1 MNPTPNQNSNPEPN
15 GSSEKGQGVCMPRPT
30 AAPIVIAFGAML
42 MSSGL
47 VLNFTFTAVGLIVF
61 VIGLT
66 KWIYILASDGGEEIL
81 PIEARPAPVKVSTGQ
96 VKPLRPGM
104 PGHRMQIPE
113 KVHPYSAGLKGG
125 IVGGIAMA
133 AVALT
138 YGAASGSGLWYPVN
152 LLAGMIIPMSPDN
165 LSQFS
170 LLALIVGFV
179 IFVVTALGVGLMFG
193 ILLPT
198 MPRFPV
204 FWGGIVAPLLWTAA
218 IYSFMEILNPVLNEH
233 VDWWWFFASQFAYGI
248 VVGLVVTRSEK
259 VSVAGAKS

>member
-1 MNPTPNQNSNPEPN
+1 MAPTPKENGKPE
-15 GSSEKGQGVCMPRPT
+15 EGQGVCMPRPT

-47 VLNFTFTAVGLIVF
+47 VLNFAFTAVGLIVF
-61 VIGLT
+61 VVGLT

-81 PIEARPAPVKVSTGQ
+81 PLEARPAPVKISEAKVA
-96 VKPLRPGM
+96 PLRPGM

-138 YGAASGSGLWYPVN
+138 YGAVSGRGLWYPVN
-152 LLAGMIIPMSPDN
+152 LLAGMIVPMSPDE
-165 LSQFS
+165 LSHFS
-170 LLALIVGFV
+170 SLALIVGCV

-248 VVGLVVTRSEK
+248 VVGLVVIRSEK
-259 VSVAGAKS
+259 VSVKGAKS

>member
-1 MNPTPNQNSNPEPN
+1 MNPTPNQNGSPEK
-15 GSSEKGQGVCMPRPT
+15 EQGVCMPRPT
-30 AAPIVIAFGAML
+30 AAPIVIAFGVML

-47 VLNFTFTAVGLIVF
+47 VLNFTFTVIGLVVF
-61 VIGLT
+61 VVGLT
-66 KWIYILASDGGEEIL
+66 KWIYILASDGGEEL
-81 PIEARPAPVKVSTGQ
+81 APIEARPTPIKVSKVPIQ
-96 VKPLRPGM
+96 PLRPGM
-104 PGHRMQIPE
+104 PGHRMKIPE

-125 IVGGIAMA
+125 IVGGVAMA

-138 YGAASGSGLWYPVN
+138 YGAVSGRGLWYPVN
-152 LLAGMIIPMSPDN
+152 LLAGMIMPMSPDN
-165 LSQFS
+165 LSTFS
-170 LLALIVGFV
+170 LLALILGFV

-233 VDWWWFFASQFAYGI
+233 VDWLWFFASQFAYGI
-248 VVGLVVTRSEK
+248 AVGLVVIRSEK